1 MPSLWSKSVAFF
13 KNKKHPLSFCRLRIK
28 GKSCNWSPR
37 TRSLPTFSDSFDIV
51 GTGHHRDNMEVSEY
65 KKIKRHLDKKKYPR
79 SKETKLLINDILHHQ
94 KKAKSPLRVLKSKE
108 LDDLLKRV
116 HSDESGEHLG
126 ITKNV
131 SFIVLFTNKCSME
144 TTCYMYGM
152 FINALSKKIYCK

>member
-1 MPSLWSKSVAFF
+1 
-13 KNKKHPLSFCRLRIK
+13 
-28 GKSCNWSPR
+28 
-37 TRSLPTFSDSFDIV
+37 
-51 GTGHHRDNMEVSEY
+51 MEVSEY

-131 SFIVLFTNKCSME
+131 SFIVLFTNKWSMDVWHVYQ
-144 TTCYMYGM
+144 C
-152 FINALSKKIYCK
+152 FIEKDIL

>member
-1 MPSLWSKSVAFF
+1 
-13 KNKKHPLSFCRLRIK
+13 
-28 GKSCNWSPR
+28 
-37 TRSLPTFSDSFDIV
+37 
-51 GTGHHRDNMEVSEY
+51 MEVSEY

-126 ITKNV
+126 ITK
-131 SFIVLFTNKCSME
+131 T
-144 TTCYMYGM
+144 
-152 FINALSKKIYCK
+152 